1 MPRFIWGI
9 AHRSVSLFF
18 YRKKVFF
25 MYIKPLSLM
34 IATLFC
40 HSVGNQA
47 WAQTPTQASM
57 QTKSKTELP
66 GIEVKAQAQGGNQIV
81 SGASKSR
88 SSLLELPQS
97 VSLVSLDDLRD
108 RVVNSSKDAL
118 AYTPG
123 VIAGQGEG
131 RRDEFYIRGFYSP
144 RDTMLDG
151 MRDDSLY
158 FRDIATTD
166 NIEVIKGATAALYGR
181 GAAGGLINRITKKP
195 QAQQDTELGLAFGSD
210 RQRRV
215 SLDAG
220 GALNGDVNAR
230 LIAAYDA
237 GNSYRDVVHH
247 NRTLLAPA
255 LAWNISPQTK
265 LLLQAELQR
274 EDHTPDRG
282 IPAVNGRAVKVD
294 AHTFYGEKFDFT
306 KTNSDS
312 FRAKFEHKLSD
323 QLSFVN
329 QLQWSQTDLD
339 GVNTRNR
346 RVNANGT
353 LSRQVTY
360 FPIQQKN
367 LVNQTE
373 LSYAVGSHFILAGV
387 ELAQQQRDTLVRQT
401 GVAFPV
407 DLMHPQQLMT
417 APDFKN
423 LPVAI
428 DSSFDGVTSAV
439 YVQDQI
445 ALSPQWDM
453 LVGGRFDQFKQKQI
467 KHNANNAKS
476 ERSDHL
482 FSPRLGLV
490 YKISPQQSAYATV
503 SRSYQP
509 AGGDLLYTGSQA
521 FNQVKA
527 LRTDLQEIGL
537 KQDWMN
543 QRLYTS
549 IAWFRVEQS
558 NQLTADPSDVAGLRQ
573 LQIGRQGNQGLEL
586 EVQARLGG
594 GTQFN
599 AGYTYNDAKILASND
614 IRIGNRA
621 EMTPAHNA
629 SLWLKQSLWQ
639 DWSAGVGVIAHSE
652 QYALTDNVVRL
663 PGYARV
669 DLVLSYQQKAYDI
682 AVKLANV
689 GNTRYI
695 ESANNNVQLQ
705 PGAPLNLSVALKMR
719 F

>member
-1 MPRFIWGI
+1 MQ
-9 AHRSVSLFF
+9 
-18 YRKKVFF
+18 
-25 MYIKPLSLM
+25 IKPLPLM
-34 IATLFC
+34 IAALFC
-40 HSVGNQA
+40 HSIGNSA
-47 WAQTPTQASM
+47 WAQTATPTS
-57 QTKSKTELP
+57 TPTRSTTDLP
-66 GIEVKAQAQGGNQIV
+66 GIEVKAQAQGGNKTV
-81 SGASKSR
+81 SGASKTP

-97 VSLVSLDDLRD
+97 VSVVSLDDLRD
-108 RVVNSSKDAL
+108 RVVNSSKEAL

-123 VIAGQGEG
+123 IIAGQGEG

-158 FRDIATTD
+158 FRDIATTES
-166 NIEVIKGATAALYGR
+166 IEVIKGATAALYGR

-195 QAQQDTELGLAFGSD
+195 QAQQATEIGLVLGSD
-210 RQRRV
+210 RQRRLSV
-215 SLDAG
+215 DTG
-220 GALNGDVNAR
+220 GALNADVNAR

-237 GNSYRDVVHH
+237 GNNYRDVVHH
-247 NRTLLAPA
+247 HRALLAPSLSWA
-255 LAWNISPQTK
+255 ISAHTK

-282 IPAVNGRAVKVD
+282 IPAVNGRAVNVD
-294 AHTFYGEKFDFT
+294 AATFYGEKFDFT
-306 KTNSDS
+306 KTDSDS
-312 FRAKFEHKLSD
+312 LKARFEHKLSN
-323 QLSFVN
+323 QLSFIN
-329 QLQWSQTDLD
+329 HLQWSQTELD

-353 LSRQVTY
+353 MSRQITY
-360 FPIQQKN
+360 FPIHQKN

-373 LSYAVGSHFILAGV
+373 LSYAIGNQLILAGV
-387 ELAQQQRDTLVRQT
+387 ELAQQKRDTLVRQT

-407 DLMHPQQLMT
+407 DLVHPQQLMT
-417 APDFKN
+417 VPDFRS

-428 DSSFDGVTSAV
+428 DSHFDADTRAL

-445 ALSPQWDM
+445 ALNQQWDL
-453 LVGGRFDQFKQKQI
+453 LVGGRFDQFKQTQI
-467 KHNANNAKS
+467 KRNANNALS
-476 ERSDHL
+476 ERTDNL

-490 YKISPQQSAYATV
+490 YKITPQQSAYATV

-521 FNQVKA
+521 FNQVQA

-543 QRLYTS
+543 HRVYTS
-549 IAWFRVEQS
+549 VALFRIEQS
-558 NQLTADPSDVAGLRQ
+558 NQLTADPTDVAGLRQ
-573 LQIGRQGNQGLEL
+573 LQIGRQGNQGVEV
-586 EVQARLGG
+586 EVQGNLSG

-621 EMTPAHNA
+621 EMTPTHNA
-629 SLWLKQSLWQ
+629 SLWLKQSFWQ
-639 DWSAGVGVIAHSE
+639 DWSAAVGVIAHSE
-652 QYALTDNVVRL
+652 QYALTDNTVRL

-682 AVKLANV
+682 ALKLANL

-705 PGAPLNLSVALKMR
+705 PGAPLNLSLVLKMR